1 MHAIIRKGNKEYYT
15 SAVFGFY
22 DDNPNKSGF
31 CKYVIVFNEEKTKL
45 IKKKMFNPKKKPYY
59 DLTVLLLDDCQND
72 WDVDTNGYGCVNF
85 LNIDLVEEIVQG
97 KNISNELLKKCKDID
112 SQYVYYEYNEI
123 NTQTD
128 IDKLMLVSGG
138 FHDARIFEM
147 KELEDGILKVVFDG
161 IWGCNIEMTF
171 YGNVSYCTESR
182 NPEEWDPYWFGSS
195 MFIDNG
201 RIVFVDDEDV
211 ELKDINDNY
220 CWFKAEK
227 VTYHIIPE

>member
-31 CKYVIVFNEEKTKL
+31 CKYFIVFNEEKTKL

-161 IWGCNIEMTF
+161 IWGCN
-171 YGNVSYCTESR
+171 
-182 NPEEWDPYWFGSS
+182 
-195 MFIDNG
+195 FIDNG
-201 RIVFVDDEDV
+201 RNVFVDEEDV
-211 ELKDINDNY
+211 ELKDINENY